1 MKKIVSLAFA
11 GLLLAALLL
20 TALLPDAGFSA
31 LENRVLAQRP
41 AFSLRSVLSGK
52 WMDDTEDWLSDQ
64 FPGRDFFVRAK
75 ATAEYLLGKRSI
87 GGAYL
92 GAGGQYFDAAYLTI
106 DRAQWEKNL
115 TYLKQFAQEH
125 NAYFLPVYSAHTL
138 YPERLPAFVTVDDE
152 RALLADLPAALH
164 VIDPYDALQAHRG
177 EPLYFRTDHHWTQQG
192 AYLAYQTYCEA
203 LGFTPVTP
211 AETIHSEQPFY
222 GSLYSKAPIFGAQPD
237 ELELYAVDRTVSVV
251 YDLDESTR
259 TDGLYTLSALDAK
272 DQYTAFLDGN
282 HARVDITTDAGT
294 GRTLVVL
301 KDSYAHAL
309 VPLLANHYDAIVMLD
324 LRYFNL
330 PVSAVLDGYPDA
342 DLLLTYNLTWL
353 SQDRNLYKLNH

>member
-1 MKKIVSLAFA
+1 M
-11 GLLLAALLL
+11 
-20 TALLPDAGFSA
+20 DAY
-31 LENRVLAQRP
+31 
-41 AFSLRSVLSGK
+41 SVLEQHK
-52 WMDDTEDWLSDQ
+52 D
-64 FPGRDFFVRAK
+64 
-75 ATAEYLLGKRSI
+75 EYI
-87 GGAYL
+87 
-92 GAGGQYFDAAYLTI
+92 
-106 DRAQWEKNL
+106 
-115 TYLKQFAQEH
+115 
-125 NAYFLPVYSAHTL
+125 
-138 YPERLPAFVTVDDE
+138 
-152 RALLADLPAALH
+152 
-164 VIDPYDALQAHRG
+164 
-177 EPLYFRTDHHWTQQG
+177 YFRTDHHWTQQG

-237 ELELYAVDRTVSVV
+237 EMALYTVNRTVSVV

-259 TDGLYTLSALDAK
+259 TDSLYTFSALDAK

-324 LRYFNL
+324 LRYYNL
-330 PVSAVLDGYPDA
+330 PVSAVLAEHPDA
-342 DLLLTYNLTWL
+342 DLLLTYDLTWL

>member
-106 DRAQWEKNL
+106 DLAQWEKNL

-125 NAYFLPVYSAHTL
+125 DAYFLPVYSAHTL

-177 EPLYFRTDHHWTQQG
+177 EPLYFRTDHHWT
-192 AYLAYQTYCEA
+192 
-203 LGFTPVTP
+203 
-211 AETIHSEQPFY
+211 
-222 GSLYSKAPIFGAQPD
+222 
-237 ELELYAVDRTVSVV
+237 
-251 YDLDESTR
+251 
-259 TDGLYTLSALDAK
+259 
-272 DQYTAFLDGN
+272 
-282 HARVDITTDAGT
+282 
-294 GRTLVVL
+294 
-301 KDSYAHAL
+301 
-309 VPLLANHYDAIVMLD
+309 
-324 LRYFNL
+324 
-330 PVSAVLDGYPDA
+330 
-342 DLLLTYNLTWL
+342 
-353 SQDRNLYKLNH
+353 